1 MSKADARVALA
12 RAETELWRAEANL
25 MLLLHGSHPVGIE
38 EVRAAANEVVRLA
51 QAVGDVRREYE
62 TC

>member
-1 MSKADARVALA
+1 MALA

-38 EVRAAANEVVRLA
+38 EVRAAAEEVVRLA
-51 QAVGDVRREYE
+51 GAVGDVRREYE

>member
-1 MSKADARVALA
+1 MALA

-25 MLLLHGSHPVGIE
+25 MLLLHGGNPVGIE
-38 EVRAAANEVVRLA
+38 EVRTAAKEVVRLA
-51 QAVGDVRREYE
+51 QAVGNARREYE